1 DLIYRKAI
9 EKKLLDKNEDELS
22 EDEKI
27 ALIFLPGFSSIDSDN
42 ETSGRGVGMDI
53 VKTSIESAGGQ
64 VIIQTELGKGTVFK
78 LELPIH
84 TGCQYTLK

>member
-1 DLIYRKAI
+1 
-9 EKKLLDKNEDELS
+9 
-22 EDEKI
+22 
-27 ALIFLPGFSSIDSDN
+27 
-42 ETSGRGVGMDI
+42 MDI